1 MTSATSI
8 LTSFGHVVEARELK
22 LRLTRAAHEPD
33 SARACPNHSTG
44 GLCYFS
50 VSWIQSPPHHSVA
63 LTDPSWQRPSTPRP
77 FIHTNILPSLTFS
90 LYILVLCHP
99 SVLPPS
105 HICLLPC
112 SWSVYCKC
120 SRPWQSF
127 CQQFARPPIGLV
139 NRFATQNIV
148 KCIHILMHSHL
159 PWQENYVILVKTA

>member
-8 LTSFGHVVEARELK
+8 STSFGHVVEARELK

-50 VSWIQSPPHHSVA
+50 VSWILSPPHRSVA
-63 LTDPSWQRPSTPRP
+63 LTDPLGKGRRRLVHSSILTYCHLWYFPYTFLSFAIHLSFPS
-77 FIHTNILPSLTFS
+77 S
-90 LYILVLCHP
+90 Y
-99 SVLPPS
+99 
-105 HICLLPC
+105 ICLLPC
-112 SWSVYCKC
+112 SWSVCCKC
-120 SRPWQSF
+120 SRPWKSF

-159 PWQENYVILVKTA
+159 PWQENYVILVQTA